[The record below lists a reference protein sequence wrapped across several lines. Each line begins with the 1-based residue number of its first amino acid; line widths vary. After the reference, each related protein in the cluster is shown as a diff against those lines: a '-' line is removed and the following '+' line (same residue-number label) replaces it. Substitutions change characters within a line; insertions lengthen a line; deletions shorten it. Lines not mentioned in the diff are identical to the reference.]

1 MVRERGMRH
10 VGDLTTDVDKHYMQ
24 HRVLLFLFFFFVI
37 GVYATLD
44 RGISSRRCNLT
55 AT

>member
-24 HRVLLFLFFFFVI
+24 HRVLLFLFFFFR
-37 GVYATLD
+37 D
-44 RGISSRRCNLT
+44 RGVCNT
-55 AT
+55 G